1 MKHILYIHQSAEL
14 YGSDKTLLYLASE
27 IKAKGFYPIVVLPF
41 KGPLYDALEK
51 CGIEIIIAPVLKISR
66 KMFSVGNL
74 VQMPFEIFKSF
85 AIIKKHLRGRKIDV
99 IHSNTLAVL
108 IGALYAKRYGIRH
121 LWHVHEIVEHPK
133 FISELYPKIVDYF
146 SDMVVF
152 NSQATADFMVDKKP
166 AMGTKA
172 KVVLNGFDRTED
184 FSSAKVIAQT
194 RSELFQADAND
205 LVIALVGRIS
215 RWKGQQLLLSAF
227 QKLQQK
233 DSNTKLV
240 FVGSAPP
247 NQEVFQ
253 ETLEAR
259 IADYKLGDKVTIVPF
274 QNEIWRIWDSI
285 DIAVV
290 PSTEPEPFG
299 LVAIEAML
307 ACKPVIGANHG
318 GLKEIIINDE
328 TGFLIKPNDE
338 SLLEIALRTLAEK
351 PELRTRMGQKG
362 NERAK
367 AVFSLKRYVE
377 DFVGLYR

>member
-14 YGSDKTLLYLASE
+14 YGSDKTLLYLTSE

-41 KGPLYDALEK
+41 KGPLYDALEQ

-74 VQMPFEIFKSF
+74 IGMPFEVFKSF
-85 AIIKKHLRGRKIDV
+85 SIINKQLRGRKIDL

-108 IGALYAKRYGIRH
+108 IGALYAKRYRIRH

-146 SDMVVF
+146 SDVVVF
-152 NSQATADFMVDKKP
+152 NSQATADFMTSKKP
-166 AMGTKA
+166 SMRAKA
-172 KVVLNGFDRTED
+172 KVVLNGFDRTEA
-184 FSSAKVIAQT
+184 FSSVAAISQT
-194 RSELFQADAND
+194 RRELFNADEED
-205 LVIALVGRIS
+205 VVVALVGRIS
-215 RWKGQQLLLSAF
+215 RWKGQQLLLNAF
-227 QKLQQK
+227 QKLQQTQ
-233 DSNTKLV
+233 DNVKLV

-247 NQEVFQ
+247 NQEIFQ
-253 ETLEAR
+253 ESLAAKISE
-259 IADYKLGDKVTIVPF
+259 YKLEDKVTIVPF
-274 QNEIWRIWDSI
+274 QNEIWRVWDSI

-318 GLKEIIINDE
+318 GLKEIILNEE

-338 SLLEIALRTLAEK
+338 SVLQIALRTLTEN

-367 AVFSLKRYVE
+367 AVFSLQRYVE